1 MKRREYDEIAKKTK
15 ILEGKKQLLNSL
27 KKEES
32 ELNVK
37 CNQMEEEIKNID
49 GYVKSRMD
57 IQENLDLKMLGLELS
72 EDLWRKKWE
81 E

>member
-1 MKRREYDEIAKKTK
+1 
-15 ILEGKKQLLNSL
+15 
-27 KKEES
+27 
-32 ELNVK
+32 
-37 CNQMEEEIKNID
+37 MEEEIKTLD
-49 GYVKSRMD
+49 GYVKSHMD